1 MTFLC
6 SFDEFELILLIG
18 FSESAWKNNVSHN
31 TDTGFPLY
39 HVDVAQAPSL
49 ARSIVIALVLR
60 GGSQYERHVLSYL
73 FRAVNQ
79 ISARAKLK
87 G

>member
-6 SFDEFELILLIG
+6 SFDEFEHILIIG

-31 TDTGFPLY
+31 VYSGFPLY
-39 HVDVAQAPSL
+39 RVDTAQAPSL
-49 ARSIVIALVLR
+49 TRSVVIALMMQ
-60 GGSQYERHVLSYL
+60 GWSQYERHLLSYL

-79 ISARAKLK
+79 ISATAKLK